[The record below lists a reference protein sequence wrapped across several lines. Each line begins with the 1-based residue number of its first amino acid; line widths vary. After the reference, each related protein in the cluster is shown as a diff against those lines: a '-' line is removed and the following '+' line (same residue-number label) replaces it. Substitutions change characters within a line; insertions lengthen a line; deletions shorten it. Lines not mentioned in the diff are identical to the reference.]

1 MIRHFVTY
9 DKIIFETR
17 KKGFLME
24 YKKYIWVT
32 QYVFVHTFLFP
43 SNIEN
48 MYLYIVYIFV
58 PFLPIKLQPNQKIF
72 STVPSRRLFFLTV
85 RRVSCCQILINRK
98 SIHQCGQL
106 LILQLRVVAA
116 QFWYNFISI
125 CYCCTLAECIFI
137 LSRRLQHTLGGIFD
151 PIKNIYSESA
161 SPRESN

>member
-1 MIRHFVTY
+1 
-9 DKIIFETR
+9 
-17 KKGFLME
+17 ME

-106 LILQLRVVAA
+106 LILQLHTCSCSPILI
-116 QFWYNFISI
+116 QFYKHMLLLYPCRGYIYFVQAFA
-125 CYCCTLAECIFI
+125 THL
-137 LSRRLQHTLGGIFD
+137 RRHL
-151 PIKNIYSESA
+151 
-161 SPRESN
+161 